1 MELVFMCPVTHQ
13 TFQTDAFSIVD
24 HHGVRT
30 DAKGHKHL
38 DAKVRVDIPCPF
50 CGAQHVYS
58 ADELA
63 CPFGQSSGTGSGGI
77 RMEQE

>member
-1 MELVFMCPVTHQ
+1 MELVFMCPDTHQ

-63 CPFGQSSGTGSGGI
+63 CPFGQSSGAGSGGI
-77 RMEQE
+77 GMEQE